1 MTLALSM
8 DTQSPAWQIVEYL
21 QRHSSATIK
30 ELEQM
35 LGVTSTAVRQHL
47 NGLQAAGYVARSTV
61 NAGVGRP
68 YHVYAATDE
77 SRKLFDCHC
86 DDLALTMLE
95 EMFEM
100 VGPDNTSHLL
110 KRVSGRLASRYAG
123 AVKSPVLLNRVQEM
137 AGVLGKLGVLT
148 DVIAQDNDTIMLKTY
163 NCPYHELAQEH
174 RQICDMDQEMMQQ
187 VLGHNVAL
195 NACIMDGHGGCSFTV
210 TKDRTVYS

>member
-1 MTLALSM
+1 M

-35 LGVTSTAVRQHL
+35 LGVTSSAVRQHL

-61 NAGVGRP
+61 KAGVGRP
-68 YHVYAATDE
+68 YHAYSATDN

-100 VGPDNTSHLL
+100 VGQDNISHLL
-110 KRVSGRLASRYAG
+110 KRVSGRLANRYAG
-123 AVKSPVLLNRVQEM
+123 SVKSPVLLNRVQEM
-137 AGVLGKLGVLT
+137 AGVLGRLGVLP
-148 DVIAQDNDTIMLKTY
+148 DVIAQDSNTIMLKAY

-187 VLGHNVAL
+187 ILGHDVAL
-195 NACIMDGHGGCSFTV
+195 NACIMDGDGGCSFIV
-210 TKDRTVYS
+210 TKDQTVYS